1 MIDRPLYTDRLR
13 AGLDAPP
20 SVKLL
25 VGMKRS
31 GKSSVLRLLRD
42 ELARRGVPR
51 QNIIAFGFEGL
62 ENPDMT
68 ESAELY
74 DAVAK
79 RASTASGQLYLF
91 LDEPQRVYGWERAAL
106 HLLYDHAMDIYVS
119 GSNSAAA
126 SPSALATLDER
137 CEVINVT
144 TLSFGEYLTFRE
156 RFAKLEDT
164 RRELAR
170 YIMTGGFP
178 ALHTREHTQE
188 EAYTHVRDIM
198 GAAVWGDVV
207 GSHQL
212 RRADQLTR
220 IIRFVFE
227 NVGRTFSAKRLSDSL
242 KGENKEINIE
252 TVYTYLERLEN
263 AYITSR
269 CRRFDLQAEE
279 PLKTQE
285 KFYLADMSL
294 RFAMLGFSP
303 EAVVK
308 AIENAVYLE
317 LIRRGYAVY
326 IGKYGK
332 REIDF
337 VAQRNDERIY
347 IQLGR
352 ESHPER
358 AENDAFNTLSSL
370 RDNYPK
376 YILSAD
382 PGASGNKSGIQTV
395 SVASFLLGQEGA
407 RA

>member
-1 MIDRPLYTDRLR
+1 MINRPLYTDRLL
-13 AGLDAPP
+13 AGLGSP

-25 VGMKRS
+25 AGMKRS
-31 GKSSVLRLLRD
+31 GKTTILRTLRD
-42 ELARRGVPR
+42 ELAQRGAPR
-51 QNIIAFGFEGL
+51 QNIAVYSFEGL
-62 ENPDMT
+62 ENADIT

-74 DAVAK
+74 DAVSK
-79 RASTASGQLYLF
+79 RIAAAPGRFYLF
-91 LDEPQRVYGWERAAL
+91 LDEPQRVYSWERAVL
-106 HLLYDHAMDIYVS
+106 HLLHDFDVDIFVS
-119 GSNSAAA
+119 GSNSAVV
-126 SPSALATLDER
+126 SPSVLAILDER
-137 CEVINVT
+137 CEVINVS
-144 TLSFGEYLTFRE
+144 TLSFSEYLTFRE
-156 RFAKLEDT
+156 GIASLEDT
-164 RRELAR
+164 PRELAR

-178 ALHTREHTQE
+178 ALHTREHTQD

-227 NVGRTFSAKRLSDSL
+227 NVGHTFSAKRLSDSL
-242 KGENKEINIE
+242 KGENKEINLE

-263 AYITSR
+263 AYIISR
-269 CRRFDLQAEE
+269 CGRYDLQAEE

-285 KFYLADMSL
+285 KFYLADVSL
-294 RFAMLGFSP
+294 RFATLGFSP
-303 EAVVK
+303 EAVGK
-308 AIENAVYLE
+308 SIENTVYLE
-317 LIRRGYAVY
+317 LARRGYGVY

-337 VAQRNDERIY
+337 VAQRGDERVY

-352 ESHPER
+352 EAHPER
-358 AENDAFNTLSSL
+358 SENDAFAVLSSL

-382 PGASGNKSGIQTV
+382 PGAAGNRNGIKT
-395 SVASFLLGQEGA
+395 AGITDFLLGQGGVLV
-407 RA
+407 